1 MTRERRTLHKGK
13 DLTENLIRFAR
24 ALREEGVEITP
35 GMVIDATRSL
45 ALVNL
50 FDRDQ
55 VKQALKVNLTSSKED
70 VKKFDYLFS
79 IYWEI
84 PQDVELVSV
93 PVPGE
98 PSEEDK
104 AEAEEG
110 SPVEAPTGEMLV
122 VDEVSQEGEG
132 EGGAAEKEAQK
143 VTIMTYSPAEVLGE
157 KDFSSYTEEE
167 VELIHRIIRDFAA
180 ALATKMSRRFEA
192 ASSGSDVDRRR
203 TLRQLM
209 RHGGE
214 TVQLRWRRRRLKRP
228 RILLLADVS
237 GSMENY
243 SRFLIQFIH
252 GLQREL
258 PDVETVVF
266 STRLTRIT
274 PILKHYRLK
283 EALEHLSKEVRDWAG
298 GTTIGLCLEKL
309 NRGDVGRLVNG
320 RTIVIF
326 ISDGWDRGDAELLE
340 RQMHRLKMTA
350 YRIIWMN
357 PLLGSPNYRP
367 ICKGMRAALPYI
379 DFFLPAHNLRAL
391 LNMGKLLQELYQ
403 RASTMS
409 AREEKVQWEVFS
421 TTP

>member
-1 MTRERRTLHKGK
+1 MTRERRILHKGK
-13 DLTENLIRFAR
+13 GLSENLIRFAR
-24 ALREEGVEITP
+24 ALRGEGVEITP
-35 GMVIDATRSL
+35 GMVIDAARSL
-45 ALVNL
+45 ELVDL
-50 FDRDQ
+50 FDREQ
-55 VKQALKVNLTSSKED
+55 VRQALRANLTSSKED
-70 VKKFDYLFS
+70 VRKFDYLFS

-93 PVPGE
+93 PMPGE
-98 PSEEDK
+98 PAEEA
-104 AEAEEG
+104 AEAEVG
-110 SPVEAPTGEMLV
+110 PSAEAPTESSV
-122 VDEVSQEGEG
+122 IVEEVSEEGEAG
-132 EGGAAEKEAQK
+132 DGVSDKEPQR

-157 KDFSSYTEEE
+157 KDFSNYTEEE
-167 VELIHRIIRDFAA
+167 AELIHRIIRDFAA

-192 ASSGSDVDRRR
+192 APSGSEVDRRR
-203 TLRQLM
+203 TLRLLT

-214 TVQLRWRRRRLKRP
+214 TAKLLWRRRRLKRP

-243 SRFLIQFIH
+243 SKFLIQFIH

-283 EALEHLSKEVRDWAG
+283 EALEHLSKEVKDWAG

-309 NRGDVGRLVNG
+309 NRGEVGRLVNG

-326 ISDGWDRGDAELLE
+326 ISDGWDRGDAELLA

-350 YRIIWMN
+350 YRVVWMN

-391 LNMGKLLQELYQ
+391 LNMGRLLQELYR

-409 AREEKVQWEVFS
+409 AREEREQWAVFS
-421 TTP
+421 ATR

>member
-1 MTRERRTLHKGK
+1 MTKERRRLQKGK
-13 DLTENLIRFAR
+13 ELTENLIRFAR

-35 GMVIDATRSL
+35 GMVIDAARSL
-45 ALVNL
+45 ELVDL
-50 FDRDQ
+50 FDREQ
-55 VKQALKVNLTSSKED
+55 VRQALRANLTSSKED
-70 VKKFDYLFS
+70 IKKFDYLFS
-79 IYWEI
+79 IYWDI
-84 PQDVELVSV
+84 PQDVELVTA
-93 PVPGE
+93 PMPGE
-98 PSEEDK
+98 PKEEET

-110 SPVEAPTGEMLV
+110 QAVEVPTESTIFV
-122 VDEVSQEGEG
+122 EEVTEEGEG
-132 EGGAAEKEAQK
+132 EGDVSEKEPQK
-143 VTIMTYSPAEVLGE
+143 VTIMTYSPTEVLGD
-157 KDFSSYTEEE
+157 KDFSAYTEEE
-167 VELIHRIIRDFAA
+167 AELVHRMVREFAE

-203 TLRQLM
+203 TLRMVM

-214 TVQLRWRRRRLKRP
+214 TAQLQWRRRRLKRP

-243 SRFLIQFIH
+243 SKFLIQFIH

-258 PDVETVVF
+258 PNVETVVF

-274 PILKHYRLK
+274 PVLKHYRLK
-283 EALEHLSKEVRDWAG
+283 EALDHLSKVVKDWAG
-298 GTTIGLCLEKL
+298 GTTIGLCLERL
-309 NRGDVGRLVNG
+309 NRGDLGRLVNG

-340 RQMHRLKMTA
+340 REMRRLKMTA
-350 YRIIWMN
+350 YRVIWLN

-391 LNMGKLLQELYQ
+391 LNMGRLLQELYQ
-403 RASTMS
+403 RASMMS
-409 AREEKVQWEVFS
+409 AKEEREPWAVFS
-421 TTP
+421 TTQ